1 MKSWKRKRQ
10 IGHLLHGRFHSMRFI
25 WRSEEER
32 AWLDMVPIGREF
44 GSPDYERLEQED
56 HQRRQANL
64 DELVSISTQQASG
77 VPNSDE
83 WDSQAAI
90 NVQKALLELG
100 HDVSTA
106 VAVEV
111 WRHYSQSL
119 KATWMAGAESVVTA
133 KMTLIGHCTRCQS
146 VGLTL
151 KP

>member
-1 MKSWKRKRQ
+1 
-10 IGHLLHGRFHSMRFI
+10 MRFI

-77 VPNSDE
+77 VPNSAE
-83 WDSQAAI
+83 WDPQAAT
-90 NVQKALLELG
+90 NVQKALLEMG
-100 HDVSTA
+100 HDVSAA

-111 WRHYSQSL
+111 WRQCSQSL
-119 KATWMAGAESVVTA
+119 KASWMGGPESVVRA
-133 KMTLIGHCTRCQS
+133 KMMLICHCNGMPS